1 MEIDV
6 QTHSVRAVGQ
16 LYMSEPATVLPMTQR
31 YFMF

>member
-16 LYMSEPATVLPMTQR
+16 LYTGEPATVLPMTQR